1 MTAVGRVE
9 GRTLYLDPWTG
20 VSGDM
25 LLGAL
30 VAVFGS
36 PEDGEEVLRAVAGGL
51 GLPASLPRVERVVEK
66 GVSAVR
72 VSVAAEDAPPLRH
85 LADMESMVS
94 QAGLPGEVKTRSL
107 TALRRLA
114 EVEAD
119 IHGTTVDHIHFH
131 EVGAADTLIDVVGT
145 FALLDRL
152 GVERVVVGTVPVG
165 GGTVQIAHGR
175 MGVPAPA
182 TARLLEG
189 FRIVGGPEPR
199 ELTTPTGAL
208 LLAEMGAVS
217 DEMPTMTME
226 ASGYGAG
233 TMRLDCGPNVLRAVV
248 GTERLQRQSQA
259 SEGGADHVVELQTN
273 LDDVSAEVIGHAA
286 VVLRRAGALEVW
298 SAPALGKKDRPA
310 TILHVL
316 ARPSDETRLVDLL
329 FRETGT
335 LGIRRTAI
343 RRWVAERGRV
353 DVDVEGEK
361 VGVKW
366 GRWGGQL
373 VSLSAEYDEAAVA
386 ADRSGLSLVEVM
398 RRAVAAATVAIEKR

>member
-1 MTAVGRVE
+1 
-9 GRTLYLDPWTG
+9 
-20 VSGDM
+20 
-25 LLGAL
+25 
-30 VAVFGS
+30 
-36 PEDGEEVLRAVAGGL
+36 
-51 GLPASLPRVERVVEK
+51 VERVVEK

-298 SAPALGKKDRPA
+298 SAPPWA
-310 TILHVL
+310 
-316 ARPSDETRLVDLL
+316 
-329 FRETGT
+329 
-335 LGIRRTAI
+335 RRTVRPRSCMCWRGRATKRVWWTSCFARQARWGSAALRSGGGWLNGVAWTGMWRG
-343 RRWVAERGRV
+343 RRWA
-353 DVDVEGEK
+353 
-361 VGVKW
+361 
-366 GRWGGQL
+366 
-373 VSLSAEYDEAAVA
+373 
-386 ADRSGLSLVEVM
+386 
-398 RRAVAAATVAIEKR
+398 

>member
-1 MTAVGRVE
+1 
-9 GRTLYLDPWTG
+9 
-20 VSGDM
+20 
-25 LLGAL
+25 
-30 VAVFGS
+30 
-36 PEDGEEVLRAVAGGL
+36 
-51 GLPASLPRVERVVEK
+51 
-66 GVSAVR
+66 
-72 VSVAAEDAPPLRH
+72 VAAEDAPPLRH

-273 LDDVSAEVIGHAA
+273 LDDVSAEVIGHAP
-286 VVLRRAGALEVW
+286 GG
-298 SAPALGKKDRPA
+298 LGKKDRPA

-353 DVDVEGEK
+353 DGDVEGEK